1 MKKVILA
8 LAVVTFF
15 AACNSGEATETPKTD
30 SPAAAAAAAVDTMA
44 AKVDTMA
51 AKVDTMAAKIDTAVK
66 K

>member
-8 LAVVTFF
+8 LAVAAFF
-15 AACNSGEATETPKTD
+15 TACNSGESTEAPKTD
-30 SPAAAAAAAVDTMA
+30 SPKVDTTA

-51 AKVDTMAAKIDTAVK
+51 AKVDTMAKKVDTAAK

>member
-15 AACNSGEATETPKTD
+15 AACNSGEATDAPKTD
-30 SPAAAAAAAVDTMA
+30 SPAVAAPAVDTA
-44 AKVDTMA
+44 TKAVDTA
-51 AKVDTMAAKIDTAVK
+51 TKAVDTAMKVAADTTK